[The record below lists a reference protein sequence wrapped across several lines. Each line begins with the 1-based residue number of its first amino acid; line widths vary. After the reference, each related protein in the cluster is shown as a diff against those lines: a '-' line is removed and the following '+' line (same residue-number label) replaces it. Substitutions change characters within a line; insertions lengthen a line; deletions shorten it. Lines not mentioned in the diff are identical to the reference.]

1 MSDDDDACFADD
13 SACCFLPVCLC
24 RELCCLCACWVV
36 LWILLYGYVIFP
48 HVATENNYML
58 SCDWEPHYTEP
69 GSVDGEIRVC
79 ELNKDILW
87 LNAFLAG
94 VASAFVAWLLLSMI
108 LFLMLGSP
116 RNGVVRF

>member
-1 MSDDDDACFADD
+1 M
-13 SACCFLPVCLC
+13 
-24 RELCCLCACWVV
+24 

-79 ELNKDILW
+79 ELNRDTIW
-87 LNAFLAG
+87 FNAFLAG
-94 VASAFVAWLLLSMI
+94 VASAFVAGLLLSMI
-108 LFLMLGSP
+108 LVLMRGGTNNHPL
-116 RNGVVRF
+116 

>member
-1 MSDDDDACFADD
+1 MTAPRNEY
-13 SACCFLPVCLC
+13 L
-24 RELCCLCACWVV
+24 ETIWVPILFFSWPV

-48 HVATENNYML
+48 HVATEKNFML

-79 ELNKDILW
+79 ELNRDTIW
-87 LNAFLAG
+87 FNAFLAG

-108 LFLMLGSP
+108 LFLMLGP
-116 RNGVVRF
+116 RWAWSTNTQ

>member
-1 MSDDDDACFADD
+1 MTAPRNEY
-13 SACCFLPVCLC
+13 L
-24 RELCCLCACWVV
+24 ETIWVPILFFSWPV

-79 ELNKDILW
+79 ELNRDIIW

-108 LFLMLGSP
+108 LFLMMGLVHEHPVSRG
-116 RNGVVRF
+116 GAMGAG

>member
-1 MSDDDDACFADD
+1 MTAPRNEY
-13 SACCFLPVCLC
+13 L
-24 RELCCLCACWVV
+24 ETIWVPILFFSWPV

-79 ELNKDILW
+79 ELNRDSIW

-108 LFLMLGSP
+108 LFLMLGP
-116 RNGVVRF
+116 RWAWSTNTQ

>member
-1 MSDDDDACFADD
+1 MTAPRNEY
-13 SACCFLPVCLC
+13 L
-24 RELCCLCACWVV
+24 ETIWVPILFFSWPV

-87 LNAFLAG
+87 LNAFLSG